1 LKLAPETNLIILD
14 DGDTIGGVWSKEKI
28 YPNLFAQ
35 IGHGLFEYSF
45 YPMKKENISK
55 DRYIPGETIHNYL
68 NDFAVD
74 HGLSMRTRL
83 RSSVTTAEKSGKGWR
98 LTISE
103 APSIICDRL
112 IYASGATSK
121 PYFPKW
127 PHVGFSKPII
137 HSSEVGQ
144 NLEALQNLDHA
155 TVVGGAKSSYDTVF
169 MLLKSGK
176 KVDWIIR
183 ADGSG
188 PLAIMPPR
196 MFKVFNTVDIMA
208 TRAMSNFSPC
218 IMQTKGIWYKFLQK
232 TKLGRAC
239 TKIFWRNVTRIAEYH
254 AGYAKSANAAKLRPV
269 PFGYG

>member
-1 LKLAPETNLIILD
+1 MVILD
-14 DGDTIGGVWSKEKI
+14 DGETIGGVWSKEKI

-55 DRYIPGETIHNYL
+55 DRYIPGDTIHNYL
-68 NDFAVD
+68 NDFASNY
-74 HGLSMRTRL
+74 GLSMRTRL
-83 RSSVTTAEKSGKGWR
+83 RTSVAKAEKSGEGWR
-98 LTISE
+98 LTISG
-103 APSIICDRL
+103 APSIKCEKL
-112 IYASGATSK
+112 IYATGATSK
-121 PYFPKW
+121 PYLPKW
-127 PHVGFSKPII
+127 PQEGFYKPII

-144 NLEALQNLDHA
+144 NLEALQKIDRA

-183 ADGSG
+183 EDGSG

-196 MFKVFNTVDIMA
+196 LFKIFNTVDIMA
-208 TRAMSNFSPC
+208 TRAMSNFSPN

-232 TKLGRAC
+232 TRVGRFC
-239 TKIFWRNVTRIAEYH
+239 TKTFWRNVTRIAEYH
-254 AGYAKSANAAKLRPV
+254 AGYFKSANAYKLRPI